1 VILDTEEHAPAERT
15 GEPPDV
21 DGVHDVSQVQVPCR

>member
-1 VILDTEEHAPAERT
+1 VILDAEEYAATKRT
-15 GEPPDV
+15 CDAPDV